1 MTMKFK
7 KVLCGVDF
15 LEASVRAFEVAVELA
30 RQSKAELYV
39 LHVIEAQPVVPGWL
53 PPDGLSETTLLLEE
67 KADAAMQSLLKSHS
81 RLLKNLKVT
90 SEIDNGRAY
99 VEILNHAGDEKPDL
113 IVIGARGVA
122 SVDQIVAGSTAE
134 NLVPQSLCS
143 VLIVR

>member
-1 MTMKFK
+1 MKFK
-7 KVLCGVDF
+7 KLLCGVDF
-15 LEASVRAFEVAVELA
+15 SEASVRAFEVAVELA
-30 RQSKAELYV
+30 RQSNAELHV

-99 VEILNHAGDEKPDL
+99 VEILNHARDEKADL

-134 NLVPQSLCS
+134 NLVLQSPCS
-143 VLIVR
+143 VLVVR